1 MKMLL
6 NISIITV
13 LLSVIWP
20 CDCAPPPSPE
30 DAYEMADVV
39 FSGEVTNVIED
50 WNNLIKEVSI
60 DVYDVWKGSIGS
72 QIIILTGIDDGICGY
87 NFQVNE
93 EYLIYGNY
101 SGDYIWTNICTRTN
115 LLDYASEDLDYLN
128 QLSICDSGYT
138 EYDGECYYDEDLNF
152 LTLLIYMNEIEFEL
166 HYDIGLTIWQNG
178 RINTLL
184 LEGMAIHE
192 IPNNIQNL
200 DSLVHLSFSDNE
212 LEYLPDA
219 IGNLP
224 SLNALFLS
232 NNILVEIPETIGNLG
247 NLEFFHMPGNQL
259 TELPFSISNLSSLIS
274 FNIDNN
280 YFTTFPSSLL
290 ELNNLKYVYIANNAI
305 NSLPTNINMIL
316 SIQILS
322 AYSNNISILPSSV
335 GELSNLYHFDFAN
348 NDLTTIPETICNIY
362 DNLTV
367 FDIGLN
373 DICPP
378 YPECLTEEDVG
389 YQDTTN
395 CEPECDLGDIN
406 CDGDLNVLDVVLMVN
421 MILEDEYDEIA
432 DINEDGVLNVLDV
445 VILVNLILDNI
456 PNDTVTDI
464 DGNVYE
470 TIQIGDQLWMAE
482 NLKVTHYQNNDEIP
496 YIYNDPQYGAYINY
510 SNNADNVAVYG
521 RLYNWFA
528 VNDERGLCPDNWHVP
543 SDDEF
548 KSLEMY
554 LGMSESEAN
563 GEGLRGTDEG
573 GKLKE
578 EGNEHWNS
586 PNTGATNETGFTAL
600 PGGNRRYETYTNQ
613 EIFCCLNRYGFFWSS
628 SEVYTVNA
636 WYRVFSF
643 DYSESNRFHLSK
655 TNAFSIRCVE
665 D

>member
-1 MKMLL
+1 MKILF

-20 CDCAPPPSPE
+20 CDCAPPPYPE
-30 DAYEMADVV
+30 EAYEMADVV
-39 FSGEVTNVIED
+39 FSGEVTNVILD

-87 NFQVNE
+87 NFQINE

-212 LEYLPDA
+212 LEYLPDE

-224 SLNALFLS
+224 SLKALFLS

-247 NLEFFHMPGNQL
+247 NLEFFHMPENQL

-406 CDGDLNVLDVVLMVN
+406 CDGDLNVLDVVL
-421 MILEDEYDEIA
+421 
-432 DINEDGVLNVLDV
+432 
-445 VILVNLILDNI
+445 
-456 PNDTVTDI
+456 
-464 DGNVYE
+464 
-470 TIQIGDQLWMAE
+470 
-482 NLKVTHYQNNDEIP
+482 
-496 YIYNDPQYGAYINY
+496 
-510 SNNADNVAVYG
+510 
-521 RLYNWFA
+521 
-528 VNDERGLCPDNWHVP
+528 
-543 SDDEF
+543 
-548 KSLEMY
+548 
-554 LGMSESEAN
+554 
-563 GEGLRGTDEG
+563 
-573 GKLKE
+573 
-578 EGNEHWNS
+578 
-586 PNTGATNETGFTAL
+586 
-600 PGGNRRYETYTNQ
+600 
-613 EIFCCLNRYGFFWSS
+613 
-628 SEVYTVNA
+628 
-636 WYRVFSF
+636 
-643 DYSESNRFHLSK
+643 
-655 TNAFSIRCVE
+655 
-665 D
+665 